1 MACTGARVKIMRHIE
16 FGRKKTAGG
25 KAVNTPLLP
34 QGIPA
39 APAGP
44 RNDLVHPTTTTS
56 DFQTT
61 VRPELLPGM
70 HAGTPNLGGPHTK

>member
-1 MACTGARVKIMRHIE
+1 MKIMRHIE
-16 FGRKKTAGG
+16 FGRPKSVAG

-44 RNDLVHPTTTTS
+44 GDELEYPTTTSS

-61 VRPELLPGM
+61 VRPDLLPGM
-70 HAGTPNLGGPHTK
+70 HAGTPKLGVSF

>member
-1 MACTGARVKIMRHIE
+1 MKIMRHIE
-16 FGRKKTAGG
+16 FGRPRTAGG
-25 KAVNTPLLP
+25 KAVSTPLLP

-44 RNDLVHPTTTTS
+44 GDEMEHPTTTSS

-61 VRPELLPGM
+61 VRPGLLPGM
-70 HAGTPNLGGPHTK
+70 HAGMPYLNLPHPK